1 VTRGAAAAL
10 ALSAW
15 LQGCA
20 HVPEGADR
28 LPVLDLPAVGPEP
41 WRAEDAEGRVV
52 VVMFLAT
59 WCFPCLSDLATLRVL
74 QERYGAQG
82 VQVVVLG
89 LDREGRKVLEPFAYS
104 YKLPFPVLV
113 ADGWIRSGESRFG
126 KVHAV
131 PQGMVFDRDGKIV
144 SAWRGPLS
152 AERLEGELRRV
163 LQR

>member
-1 VTRGAAAAL
+1 VTRGAAFALGLAA
-10 ALSAW
+10 W
-15 LQGCA
+15 VQGCA

-41 WRAEDAEGRVV
+41 WRPEDAEGRVV

-59 WCFPCLSDLATLRVL
+59 WCFPCLSDLATLQVL
-74 QERYGAQG
+74 QERYGQAG

-113 ADGWIRSGESRFG
+113 ADERIRSGESRFG
-126 KVHAV
+126 KIQAV
-131 PQGMVFDRDGKIV
+131 PQGMVFDRGGKVV

-152 AERLEGELRRV
+152 AEPLEAELRRV